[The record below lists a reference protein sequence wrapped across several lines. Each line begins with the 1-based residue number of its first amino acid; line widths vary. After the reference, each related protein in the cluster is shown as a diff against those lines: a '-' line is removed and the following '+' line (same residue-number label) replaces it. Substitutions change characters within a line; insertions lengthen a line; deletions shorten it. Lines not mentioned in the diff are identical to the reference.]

1 MPESI
6 EGRIK
11 NVLVDSLNLEM
22 DPAAIPDDL
31 PLIGKG
37 LGLDSV
43 SVLHLIGAVEEAFNI
58 QIDDAEIGRG
68 LLRNVASLSGYV
80 RTRLEARASAS

>member
-6 EGRIK
+6 EDRIK
-11 NVLVDSLNLEM
+11 NVLVDSLDLELE
-22 DPAAIPDDL
+22 PGAIPDDM

-43 SVLHLIGAVEEAFNI
+43 SVLHLIGAVEEAFGIRIN
-58 QIDDAEIGRG
+58 DMEIGRG
-68 LLRNVASLSGYV
+68 LLRDVASLSAYV
-80 RTRLEARASAS
+80 RTRLEARASAR